1 MRFLPRNEYR
11 VSSVEAVVTRSF
23 DIQWQFSR
31 HECLPRKSKV
41 DGALVGVL
49 SRTGRKVRRDK
60 RRRKSKDSVERCSA
74 IHPTLRLTLFSPSF
88 SAFRSLY
95 LHPPFNSFLP
105 PSFSFRFHPL
115 PSLLSHSSGI
125 KLFSSSPR
133 RTSLSPLFTASP
145 YRLAAPYYSSYVNE
159 FRLIIWERSRT
170 ENSGNEGVRGLA
182 PERGR
187 RRFRYTVKDCP

>member
-1 MRFLPRNEYR
+1 MRFLPKNEYR

-60 RRRKSKDSVERCSA
+60 RRRKSKDSVERCFA

-105 PSFSFRFHPL
+105 PSFIPL
-115 PSLLSHSSGI
+115 SSPPFAPVPLFWDKTVLLVSSSD
-125 KLFSSSPR
+125 LSFSSFHGIAVPPR
-133 RTSLSPLFTASP
+133 GSVLLE
-145 YRLAAPYYSSYVNE
+145 LC
-159 FRLIIWERSRT
+159 
-170 ENSGNEGVRGLA
+170 
-182 PERGR
+182 
-187 RRFRYTVKDCP
+187 K